1 VTRHD
6 LLWASSALVLLACLS
21 LVLLIVLTKVTRTRR
36 ERRTS
41 QLVAPHRPHLL
52 AVASG
57 EDDDG
62 THRDALIEVDGPAR
76 DAVDDVVVDLLGKVR
91 GVPAE
96 ELASVLLAHG
106 AVDRAPH
113 DLRDRSTLR
122 RARAA
127 HILGLCHVGAALPL
141 LVQALG
147 DPAPEVRVAA
157 TRALGRLGEPSA
169 SAALLAAVGSERLV
183 PAGPAADALEGMGV
197 GISGA
202 LCDALSARSPTTRT
216 VAAYLSGEGSF
227 SRSLDGL
234 RSALAGDDDSTVREA
249 AAVALG
255 RMGRAEDV
263 AALLRETAADRPRAL
278 RRACA
283 AALGELGE
291 PSAVDGLG
299 GLLADPDPRLAEIA
313 ATSLLHLGPTGRTV
327 LESVPSNASVETAL
341 ALARLKGSAA

>member
-1 VTRHD
+1 VSARGI
-6 LLWASSALVLLACLS
+6 LWGSSALVLLACLA
-21 LVLLIVLTKVTRTRR
+21 LVLLIVATKVTRTLRD
-36 ERRTS
+36 RRTS
-41 QLVAPHRPHLL
+41 ALVAPHRLDLL

-62 THRDALIEVDGPAR
+62 THRDALMAVDGPAR
-76 DAVDDVVVDLLGKVR
+76 EALDDAVVDLLAKVR

-113 DLRDRSTLR
+113 DLKHRNTIR

-127 HILGLCHVGAALPL
+127 HVLGLCHVGAALPL
-141 LVQALG
+141 VIEALG

-169 SAALLAAVGSERLV
+169 ATALLTAVGAERAV
-183 PAGPAADALEGMGV
+183 PAGPAADSLEQMGV
-197 GISGA
+197 GIAGA
-202 LCDALSARSPTTRT
+202 LRDGLLATSPTTRT

-227 SRSLDGL
+227 TRSTDVL
-234 RSALAGDDDSTVREA
+234 RLSLTTDEDPVVRTA

-255 RMGRAEDV
+255 RLGRPADV
-263 AALLRETAADRPRAL
+263 AALLEGSGAQQPSEL

-283 AALGELGE
+283 AALGDLGDA
-291 PSAVDGLG
+291 SAVEGLS
-299 GLLADPDPRLAEIA
+299 GLLTDSDPRLAEIA
-313 ATSLLHLGPTGRTV
+313 ATSLLRLGPVGRSALDST
-327 LESVPSNASVETAL
+327 PTNPAIETAR
-341 ALARLKGSAA
+341 AVARLQGSPS

>member
-1 VTRHD
+1 MIQHD
-6 LLWASSALVLLACLS
+6 LLWASSALVMLACLA
-21 LVLLIVLTKVTRTRR
+21 LVALIVATKVSRTVR
-36 ERRTS
+36 ERRTAE
-41 QLVAPHRPHLL
+41 LVAPHRPHLL

-57 EDDDG
+57 EDEDG

-76 DAVDDVVVDLLGKVR
+76 EAVDDVVVDLLGKVR

-113 DLRDRSTLR
+113 DLRDGSILR

-127 HILGLCHVGAALPL
+127 HVLGLCHVGAALPL
-141 LVQALG
+141 LVAALG

-169 SAALLAAVGSERLV
+169 SAALLAAVGAERVV

-202 LCDALSARSPTTRT
+202 LRDALYASSATTRT

-227 SRSLDGL
+227 SRSLEGL
-234 RSALAGDDDSTVREA
+234 RTVLASDDDHTVREA

-255 RMGRAEDV
+255 RMGRADDV
-263 AALLRETAADRPRAL
+263 AELLRETAADRPRSL

-283 AALGELGE
+283 AALGELGD
-291 PSAVDGLG
+291 PSAVDGLAE
-299 GLLADPDPRLAEIA
+299 LLGDPDPRLAEIA
-313 ATSLLHLGPTGRTV
+313 ATALLQLGPAGRTA
-327 LESVPSNASVETAL
+327 LDAAPDNASVETSR
-341 ALARLKGSAA
+341 ALARLTGSAA

>member
-1 VTRHD
+1 VTSRD
-6 LLWASSALVLLACLS
+6 LLWASSALVLLACLG
-21 LVLLIVLTKVTRTRR
+21 LVLLIVLTNVTRTVR
-36 ERRTS
+36 ERRTAE
-41 QLVAPHRPHLL
+41 LVAPHRPHLL

-57 EDDDG
+57 EDDG
-62 THRDALIEVDGPAR
+62 GAHRDALIGVDGPAR
-76 DAVDDVVVDLLGKVR
+76 EAVDVVLVDLLGKVR
-91 GVPAE
+91 GAPAE

-127 HILGLCHVGAALPL
+127 QILGLCHVGAALPL

-169 SAALLAAVGSERLV
+169 SAALLTAVGADRVV

-197 GISGA
+197 GIAGS
-202 LCDALSARSPTTRT
+202 LREALSASNPTTRT

-227 SRSLDGL
+227 TRSLDPL
-234 RSALAGDDDSTVREA
+234 RVALAGDDDLTVREA

-255 RMGRAEDV
+255 RMGGADDV
-263 AALLRETAADRPRAL
+263 IALLQETAADRPRGL

-283 AALGELGE
+283 SALGELGD
-291 PSAVDGLG
+291 PSAVDGLTD
-299 GLLADPDPRLAEIA
+299 LLDDPDPRLAEIA
-313 ATSLLHLGPTGRTV
+313 ASSLLLLGSAGRSA
-327 LESVPSNASVETAL
+327 LDSAASNPSVETARAL
-341 ALARLKGSAA
+341 ALLQAGAA

>member
-1 VTRHD
+1 
-6 LLWASSALVLLACLS
+6 VLLACLG
-21 LVLLIVLTKVTRTRR
+21 LVLLIVATKVMRTLRD
-36 ERRTS
+36 RRT
-41 QLVAPHRPHLL
+41 QALVAPHRPDLL

-62 THRDALIEVDGPAR
+62 SHRDALIGVDGPAR
-76 DAVDDVVVDLLGKVR
+76 DALDDAVVDLLAKVR

-113 DLRDRSTLR
+113 DLKHRSTVR

-127 HILGLCHVGAALPL
+127 HVLGLCHVGAALPL
-141 LVQALG
+141 VVDALR

-169 SAALLAAVGSERLV
+169 AAPLLAAVGAERAV

-197 GISGA
+197 GIA
-202 LCDALSARSPTTRT
+202 DALRDGLLAASPTTRT

-227 SRSLDGL
+227 TRSLDLL
-234 RSALAGDDDSTVREA
+234 RLSLRTDEDPVVRA
-249 AAVALG
+249 ASAVALG
-255 RMGRAEDV
+255 RMGGSADV
-263 AALLRETAADRPRAL
+263 VVLVEGTGSQQPDEL

-283 AALGELGE
+283 TALGDLGDTA
-291 PSAVDGLG
+291 AVDQLCH
-299 GLLADPDPRLAEIA
+299 LLADPDPRIAEISA
-313 ATSLLHLGPTGRTV
+313 ASLLRLGPVGRSALDSAPTNDSI
-327 LESVPSNASVETAL
+327 ESARAV
-341 ALARLKGSAA
+341 ARLQGSLA

>member
-1 VTRHD
+1 VTGRD
-6 LLWASSALVLLACLS
+6 LLWASSALVLLACLA
-21 LVLLIVLTKVTRTRR
+21 LVLLIVLTKVTRTVR
-36 ERRTS
+36 ERRTAE
-41 QLVAPHRPHLL
+41 LVAPHRPHLL

-57 EDDDG
+57 EDEGG

-76 DAVDDVVVDLLGKVR
+76 DAVDVVVVDLLGKVR
-91 GVPAE
+91 GAPAE

-113 DLRDRSTLR
+113 DLRDRSTLK

-157 TRALGRLGEPSA
+157 TRALGRIGEPTA
-169 SAALLAAVGSERLV
+169 SAALLAAVGADRVV

-197 GISGA
+197 GISGS
-202 LCDALSARSPTTRT
+202 LRDALSASSPTTRT

-227 SRSLDGL
+227 SRSLDAL
-234 RSALAGDDDSTVREA
+234 RVALAGDADPTVREA

-255 RMGRAEDV
+255 RMGRAADV
-263 AALLRETAADRPRAL
+263 VALLRETGADRPRAL

-283 AALGELGE
+283 SALGELGE
-291 PSAVDGLG
+291 PSAVEGLTA
-299 GLLADPDPRLAEIA
+299 LLEDPDPRLAEIA
-313 ATSLLHLGPTGRTV
+313 ATSLLLLGPAGRSA
-327 LESVPSNASVETAL
+327 LDSAASNPSVETAR
-341 ALARLKGSAA
+341 ALARLQAGAA

>member
-1 VTRHD
+1 MTGRD
-6 LLWASSALVLLACLS
+6 LLLASSALVLLACLS
-21 LVLLIVLTKVTRTRR
+21 LVLLIVLTKLTRTVR
-36 ERRTS
+36 ERRTAE
-41 QLVAPHRPHLL
+41 LVAPHRTHLV

-62 THRDALIEVDGPAR
+62 FHRDGLIAVDGPAR
-76 DAVDDVVVDLLGKVR
+76 DAVDDLVVELLGKVR
-91 GVPAE
+91 GAPAE

-141 LVQALG
+141 LVEALG

-169 SAALLAAVGSERLV
+169 SAALLAAVGADRVV

-197 GISGA
+197 GISGS
-202 LCDALSARSPTTRT
+202 LRDALSASSPTTRT

-227 SRSLDGL
+227 SRSLDAL
-234 RSALAGDDDSTVREA
+234 RVALADDVDPTVREA
-249 AAVALG
+249 AAAALG
-255 RMGRAEDV
+255 RMGRADDV
-263 AALLRETAADRPRAL
+263 VALLRQTAADRPRAL

-283 AALGELGE
+283 SALGELGE
-291 PSAVDGLG
+291 PSAVEGLST
-299 GLLADPDPRLAEIA
+299 LLSDPDPRLAEIA
-313 ATSLLHLGPTGRTV
+313 ATSLLLLGPAGRSA
-327 LESVPSNASVETAL
+327 LDSAASNPSVETAR
-341 ALARLKGSAA
+341 ALARLKGSAV

>member
-1 VTRHD
+1 
-6 LLWASSALVLLACLS
+6 LLLGASSGLVLLACVA
-21 LVLLIVLTKVTRTRR
+21 LVVLIVATKVTRTLR
-36 ERRTS
+36 ERRS
-41 QLVAPHRPHLL
+41 AALVAPHRPHLL

-62 THRDALIEVDGPAR
+62 AHRDALIEVDGPAR
-76 DAVDDVVVDLLGKVR
+76 EALDDAVVELLNKVR
-91 GVPAE
+91 GAPAE

-141 LVQALG
+141 LVVALG

-157 TRALGRLGEPSA
+157 TRALGRIGEPSA
-169 SAALLAAVGSERLV
+169 SAALLAAVGAERVV

-197 GISGA
+197 GIAGS
-202 LCDALSARSPTTRT
+202 LREALSASSPTTRT

-227 SRSLDGL
+227 TRSREGL
-234 RSALAGDDDSTVREA
+234 RVALAHDDDPTVREA

-263 AALLRETAADRPRAL
+263 VVLLDQTAPHQPSAL

-283 AALGELGE
+283 SALGELGE
-291 PSAVDGLG
+291 VSAVAGLRQ
-299 GLLADPDPRLAEIA
+299 LLADPDPRLAEIA
-313 ATSLLHLGPTGRTV
+313 ATSLLRLGPTGRST
-327 LESVPSNASVETAL
+327 LDAAGSTAPVETAR
-341 ALARLKGSAA
+341 ALARLRGSAA

>member
-1 VTRHD
+1 MTRHD
-6 LLWASSALVLLACLS
+6 LLWASSALVLLACLA
-21 LVLLIVLTKVTRTRR
+21 LVLLIVLTKVSRTLR
-36 ERRTS
+36 ERRTAE
-41 QLVAPHRPHLL
+41 LVAPHRAHLL

-62 THRDALIEVDGPAR
+62 SHRDALMEVDGPAR
-76 DAVDDVVVDLLGKVR
+76 EAVDDVVLELLGKVR

-96 ELASVLLAHG
+96 ELASVLLVHG

-127 HILGLCHVGAALPL
+127 HILGLCHVSTALPL

-147 DPAPEVRVAA
+147 DSAPEVRVAA
-157 TRALGRLGEPSA
+157 TRALGRLGEPNA
-169 SAALLAAVGSERLV
+169 SAALLAAVGAERVV

-197 GISGA
+197 GIAGS
-202 LCDALSARSPTTRT
+202 LRDALSASSPTTRT

-227 SRSLDGL
+227 SRSLVGL
-234 RSALAGDDDSTVREA
+234 RVALAGDDDHTVREA

-255 RMGRAEDV
+255 RMGRGEDV
-263 AALLRETAADRPRAL
+263 AALLLQTTADRPRSL

-283 AALGELGE
+283 SALGELGE
-291 PSAVDGLG
+291 TSAVDGLG
-299 GLLADPDPRLAEIA
+299 ELLGDPDPRLAEIA
-313 ATSLLHLGPTGRTV
+313 ATSLLQLGPAGRTV
-327 LESVPSNASVETAL
+327 LDSAPTNPSVETAL
-341 ALARLKGSAA
+341 TLARLKGSAA

>member
-1 VTRHD
+1 VSARGI
-6 LLWASSALVLLACLS
+6 LWGSSALVLLACLA
-21 LVLLIVLTKVTRTRR
+21 LVLLIVTTKVTRTLRD
-36 ERRTS
+36 RRTS
-41 QLVAPHRPHLL
+41 ALVAPHRPDLL

-62 THRDALIEVDGPAR
+62 SHRDALIEVDGRAR
-76 DAVDDVVVDLLGKVR
+76 EALDDVVVDLLAKVR

-113 DLRDRSTLR
+113 DLKHRSTIR

-127 HILGLCHVGAALPL
+127 HVLGLCHVGAALPL
-141 LVQALG
+141 VVDALR

-157 TRALGRLGEPSA
+157 TRALGRLGEPGA
-169 SAALLAAVGSERLV
+169 ARALLTAVGAERSV
-183 PAGPAADALEGMGV
+183 PAGPAADALERMGV
-197 GISGA
+197 GIAGA
-202 LCDALSARSPTTRT
+202 LRDGLLDTSPTTRT

-227 SRSLDGL
+227 TRSTDIL
-234 RSALAGDDDSTVREA
+234 RLSLTTDEDPVVRAA

-255 RMGRAEDV
+255 RMGRPVDV
-263 AALLRETAADRPRAL
+263 AALLDGTGTQQPSEL

-283 AALGELGE
+283 AALGDLGD
-291 PSAVDGLG
+291 PTAVDGLR

-313 ATSLLHLGPTGRTV
+313 ATSLLRLGQVGRSA
-327 LESVPSNASVETAL
+327 LDSAPANSAIETAR
-341 ALARLKGSAA
+341 AVARLQGSAS

>member
-1 VTRHD
+1 VSARGI
-6 LLWASSALVLLACLS
+6 LWGSCALVLLACLT
-21 LVLLIVLTKVTRTRR
+21 LVVFIVATKVTRTAR

-41 QLVAPHRPHLL
+41 ALVAPHRSDLL

-62 THRDALIEVDGPAR
+62 SHRDALIAVDGPAR
-76 DAVDDVVVDLLGKVR
+76 EALDDAVVDLLAKVR

-113 DLRDRSTLR
+113 DLKHRNTIR

-127 HILGLCHVGAALPL
+127 HVLGLCHVGAALPL
-141 LVQALG
+141 LVEALR

-169 SAALLAAVGSERLV
+169 APALLAAVGAERAV
-183 PAGPAADALEGMGV
+183 PAGPAADALEQMGV
-197 GISGA
+197 GIA
-202 LCDALSARSPTTRT
+202 DALRDGILATSPTTRT

-227 SRSLDGL
+227 TRSLDLL
-234 RSALAGDDDSTVREA
+234 RLSLTTDEDPVVRA
-249 AAVALG
+249 ASAVALG
-255 RMGRAEDV
+255 RMGSPADV
-263 AALLRETAADRPRAL
+263 AVLLEGTSTQQPSEL

-283 AALGELGE
+283 AALGDLGD
-291 PSAVDGLG
+291 PAAVSGLQD
-299 GLLADPDPRLAEIA
+299 LVTDPDPRLAEIA
-313 ATSLLHLGPTGRTV
+313 ASALLRMGPVGRSA
-327 LESVPSNASVETAL
+327 LDSAPASASIESARAV
-341 ALARLKGSAA
+341 ARLQGSLS

>member
-1 VTRHD
+1 MTGRD
-6 LLWASSALVLLACLS
+6 LLWASSALVLLACLA
-21 LVLLIVLTKVTRTRR
+21 LVLLIVLTKVTRTAR
-36 ERRTS
+36 ERRTAE
-41 QLVAPHRPHLL
+41 LVAPHRPHLL

-57 EDDDG
+57 EDEGG

-76 DAVDDVVVDLLGKVR
+76 DAVDVVVVDLLGKVR
-91 GVPAE
+91 GAPAE

-113 DLRDRSTLR
+113 DLRDRSTLK

-157 TRALGRLGEPSA
+157 TRALGRIGEPTA
-169 SAALLAAVGSERLV
+169 SAALRAAVGADRVV

-197 GISGA
+197 GISGS
-202 LCDALSARSPTTRT
+202 LRDALSASSPTTRT

-227 SRSLDGL
+227 SRSLDAL
-234 RSALAGDDDSTVREA
+234 RVALAGDPDPSVREA

-255 RMGRAEDV
+255 RMGRAADV
-263 AALLRETAADRPRAL
+263 VALLQETGADRPRAL

-291 PSAVDGLG
+291 PSAVEGLTA
-299 GLLADPDPRLAEIA
+299 LLEDPDPRLAEIA
-313 ATSLLHLGPTGRTV
+313 ATSLLLLGPAGRSA
-327 LESVPSNASVETAL
+327 LDAAASNPSVETAR
-341 ALARLKGSAA
+341 ALARLQAGAA

>member
-1 VTRHD
+1 MSART
-6 LLWASSALVLLACLS
+6 LLWASSGLVLLACLG
-21 LVLLIVLTKVTRTRR
+21 LVLLIVVTKLTRTAR
-36 ERRTS
+36 ERRTAAM
-41 QLVAPHRPHLL
+41 VAPHRPHLL

-62 THRDALIEVDGPAR
+62 AHRDALIEVDGPAR
-76 DAVDDVVVDLLGKVR
+76 EAIDDALVDLLNKVR
-91 GVPAE
+91 GAPAE

-113 DLRDRSTLR
+113 DLRDRTTLR

-141 LVQALG
+141 LVDALG

-157 TRALGRLGEPSA
+157 TRALGRIGQPSA
-169 SAALLAAVGSERLV
+169 SAALLAAVGAERVV

-197 GISGA
+197 GIAGS
-202 LCDALSARSPTTRT
+202 LRDALSASSPTTRT

-227 SRSLDGL
+227 TRSREGL
-234 RSALAGDDDSTVREA
+234 RAALAQDADLTVREA

-255 RMGRAEDV
+255 RMGSAEDV
-263 AALLRETAADRPRAL
+263 AALLEQTAAHQPRGL

-283 AALGELGE
+283 SALGELGD
-291 PSAVDGLG
+291 PSAADGLAT
-299 GLLADPDPRLAEIA
+299 LLTDADPRLAEIA
-313 ATSLLHLGPTGRTV
+313 ATALVRLGQAGRRA
-327 LESVPSNASVETAL
+327 LDAAASTAPVETAR
-341 ALARLKGSAA
+341 ALARLQGRAV

>member
-1 VTRHD
+1 MTGRD
-6 LLWASSALVLLACLS
+6 LLLASSALVLLACLS
-21 LVLLIVLTKVTRTRR
+21 LVLLIVLTKLTRTVR
-36 ERRTS
+36 ERRTAE
-41 QLVAPHRPHLL
+41 LVAPHRTHLV

-62 THRDALIEVDGPAR
+62 FHRDGLIAVDGPAR
-76 DAVDDVVVDLLGKVR
+76 DAVDDLVVELLGKVR
-91 GVPAE
+91 GAPAE

-141 LVQALG
+141 LVEALG

-169 SAALLAAVGSERLV
+169 SAALLAAVGADRVV

-197 GISGA
+197 GISGS
-202 LCDALSARSPTTRT
+202 LRDALSASSPTTRT

-227 SRSLDGL
+227 SRSLDAL
-234 RSALAGDDDSTVREA
+234 RVALADDVDPTVREA
-249 AAVALG
+249 AAAALG
-255 RMGRAEDV
+255 RMGRADDV
-263 AALLRETAADRPRAL
+263 VALLLQTAADRPRAL

-283 AALGELGE
+283 SALGELGE
-291 PSAVDGLG
+291 PSAVEGLST
-299 GLLADPDPRLAEIA
+299 LLSDPDPRLAEIA
-313 ATSLLHLGPTGRTV
+313 ATSLLLLGPAGRSA
-327 LESVPSNASVETAL
+327 LDSAASNPSVETAR
-341 ALARLKGSAA
+341 ALARLKGSAV